1 MHCFFHVCVL
11 CAALIMTYG
20 FKSKIIQKSL
30 LLPSKNPAK
39 YNIIVFPGFDK
50 KPYSYKNLCD
60 KIGEELD
67 DINFFIL
74 DYDFKT
80 PIFLENHCNEITM
93 DCLLHLKS
101 LNKDAEKT
109 YLMGHSA
116 GGYYAIEPG

>member
-11 CAALIMTYG
+11 FAALIMTYG

-60 KIGEELD
+60 KINERLD
-67 DINFFIL
+67 DSVNFLIL
-74 DYDFKT
+74 DYDCKNPF
-80 PIFLENHCNEITM
+80 FLERHCNEITI
-93 DCLLHLKS
+93 DLHQGTLK
-101 LNKDAEKT
+101 
-109 YLMGHSA
+109 
-116 GGYYAIEPG
+116 